1 MYTEKDVGGSH
12 DTIRPCDFDC
22 TDDASKCADPLSAGH
37 GPARMRTV
45 DETKPHIWIE
55 PTRPPANSSREF
67 GDTAAIHLVVPNVS
81 RVDVLITRTETNA
94 VAFDI
99 SAKNSR
105 TASMCKAHWLKA
117 VMITGLAILHSE
129 MAEAEQ
135 LRLECSV
142 KTECYPETIIRRGWH
157 CTPRNP
163 SVSML
168 VEIDFE
174 TKTWVEFV
182 THEDGKQ
189 TSASGNLKSVTQ
201 YEITLD
207 ERSYADGRKGRE
219 TISDFW
225 GLLRCPI

>member
-117 VMITGLAILHSE
+117 VMITGLAVLHSE
-129 MAEAEQ
+129 MAEAER
-135 LRLECSV
+135 LRLECSIT
-142 KTECYPETIIRRGWH
+142 KEECHRLNLGYTS
-157 CTPRNP
+157 CSVSNP
-163 SVSML
+163 AVSML
-168 VEIDFE
+168 VDIDFE
-174 TKTWVEFV
+174 AETWMEFI
-182 THEDGKQ
+182 THKDGTQ
-189 TSASGNLKSVTQ
+189 RSASGKLRSVTQ